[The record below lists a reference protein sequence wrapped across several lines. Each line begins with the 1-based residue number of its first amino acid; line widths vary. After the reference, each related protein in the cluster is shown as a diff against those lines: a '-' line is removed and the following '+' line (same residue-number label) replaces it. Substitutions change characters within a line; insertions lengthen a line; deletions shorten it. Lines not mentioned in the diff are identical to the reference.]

1 VIIIVIEIVDVDAD
15 DLVLLEVVTD
25 VEDFVEVWAQVVVDR
40 FGLPHVLPYQ
50 VFFCFYIQHCEG
62 VALAEVVQVN

>member
-1 VIIIVIEIVDVDAD
+1 VIIIVIAIVDVDAD

-40 FGLPHVLPYQ
+40 FGLPHVLP
-50 VFFCFYIQHCEG
+50 
-62 VALAEVVQVN
+62 